1 MKKNE
6 LLYFSSM
13 SALHIRTIATRNDSI
28 GNWPLR
34 PLQRKHAKSDAII
47 NIKW

>member
-1 MKKNE
+1 VNK

-28 GNWPLR
+28 CNWPLR
-34 PLQRKHAKSDAII
+34 PLQRNHRSLCLSYIVWD
-47 NIKW
+47 